1 MTDGDAAP
9 AEGKP
14 AVTAESG
21 TTYTING
28 SNVQVEDDN
37 GVALLYDSIIDANG
51 EDRTSLLEDKA
62 EEAMTAL
69 NKEPASGSRFAYSF
83 QYLDLVDTNNGNAW
97 VAASKDVTVYWPYPA
112 GTDKDTEFTLLHF
125 EGLHRSMDA
134 DDIAGQI
141 ESCTVSEVTIVD
153 KTETHIVFKAGSEGF
168 SPFALVW
175 EEKLPDV
182 PVIDPDDDD
191 DDDEPGT
198 VTPDDTGVSDWLDTK
213 NHIQYLSGYGEGKFG
228 PEDNMTRAQAA
239 QMFYN
244 LLLDKDVAITVSFS
258 DVAENAWYAEAVN
271 TLASLGIVDG
281 VGGGLYAPERAI
293 TRAEFTVIAMRFAHL
308 DTGGENIF
316 SDVSRSDWF
325 YDQVVGSVKYG
336 WINGY
341 ADGTFR
347 PNNTITRAEVT
358 TIVNRMLGR
367 SADREYV
374 DANIGSLTQFNDI
387 SRAHWAY
394 YEVMEAA
401 NAHDY
406 AIVNGKEDWK

>member
-1 MTDGDAAP
+1 MEVENGKFKMPAA
-9 AEGKP
+9 
-14 AVTAESG
+14 
-21 TTYTING
+21 
-28 SNVQVEDDN
+28 
-37 GVALLYDSIIDANG
+37 
-51 EDRTSLLEDKA
+51 
-62 EEAMTAL
+62 
-69 NKEPASGSRFAYSF
+69 
-83 QYLDLVDTNNGNAW
+83 
-97 VAASKDVTVYWPYPA
+97 DVTVSAEFVATEYTISYVLDGGANAEGNPDAYTVEQDITLSAPTRA
-112 GTDKDTEFTLLHF
+112 GYTFTGWTWDGQTEPQT
-125 EGLHRSMDA
+125 
-134 DDIAGQI
+134 
-141 ESCTVSEVTIVD
+141 TVNLA
-153 KTETHIVFKAGSEGF
+153 AGSVTGDLTF
-168 SPFALVW
+168 TANW
-175 EEKLPDV
+175 KIKLPDV
-182 PVIDPDDDD
+182 PVVDPDDDDDD

-198 VTPDDTGVSDWLDTK
+198 VTPDDTGVSDWLDTE

-228 PEDNMTRAQAA
+228 PEDNMIRAQAA

-308 DTGGENIF
+308 DTSGENIF

>member
-1 MTDGDAAP
+1 MNLAAGSVTGDLTFTANWQEIAYTIAVGEIEHGSITANP
-9 AEGKP
+9 SGEVAVNTEVELTVTPEEGYELKEDSLK
-14 AVTAESG
+14 V
-21 TTYTING
+21 TYTTDAG
-28 SNVQVEDDN
+28 EQTVPVTDN
-37 GVALLYDSIIDANG
+37 
-51 EDRTSLLEDKA
+51 KFK
-62 EEAMTAL
+62 M
-69 NKEPASGSRFAYSF
+69 PAA
-83 QYLDLVDTNNGNAW
+83 
-97 VAASKDVTVYWPYPA
+97 DVTVSAEFVATEYSITYELDGGANAEGNPDTYTVEQDITLSAPTRA
-112 GTDKDTEFTLLHF
+112 GYTFTGWTWDGQTEPQT
-125 EGLHRSMDA
+125 
-134 DDIAGQI
+134 
-141 ESCTVSEVTIVD
+141 TVNLA
-153 KTETHIVFKAGSEGF
+153 AGSVTGDLTF
-168 SPFALVW
+168 TANW
-175 EEKLPDV
+175 KIKLPDV
-182 PVIDPDDDD
+182 PVIDPDDD